1 MTSKKHKSKPASTA
15 NTDREKKI
23 SPPSATNTQRRAE
36 RILPISAQ
44 NGKDLVVTRN
54 LKDVKEIPDEL
65 LQKYKLGRY
74 RWRRRKEN

>member
-1 MTSKKHKSKPASTA
+1 M
-15 NTDREKKI
+15 I
-23 SPPSATNTQRRAE
+23 SNIGLKQNHVMV
-36 RILPISAQ
+36 ISFPVYLFDGDQ

-54 LKDVKEIPDEL
+54 LKDVKEIPDEF